1 MWYALPLYPVSW
13 QYTPVVLP
21 ILFATIVTFIIV
33 VYTLFRVR
41 TRGADPSVVLFF
53 GLSFGA
59 FLWTEFSALKLLHT
73 DPDVKLLF
81 YQLLHVG
88 VALVSPLL
96 FLFALAY
103 TDRHRWLRWDV
114 VAGVM
119 AIPTLF
125 VVLLF
130 VGPDDAVIAGVN
142 VIEGDL
148 TLVRVEDGPVFYVF
162 SLYNL
167 TLTVA
172 AIVVIGLEARR
183 VGPSYYQQAGLL
195 TVGATSPLVF
205 VILSRVGV
213 PPFGFETINLVPVSG
228 AIAATAFAVAI
239 FRYRLFSLPPLAYAT
254 VIKYSPDGTFVLDAD
269 GRIVHVNERGR
280 TLLEHLDG
288 DFGSPLAS
296 VLPSFD
302 LETLASEDDPIPIDV
317 DGEIRYVRPLAE
329 PLERGN
335 RRVGW
340 VVVLRDVTESQ
351 RSRRRLEAQYEQMD
365 AFAATVSHD
374 LRNPLAVAQGYLE
387 LAREDADADSEAL
400 ENVAIAHSRM
410 ESIVTDILALARRG
424 DRVGERENLSLGSV
438 LDTAWST
445 VDRKEATLVVE
456 TDRTIHADPTTIQH
470 VFENLLR
477 NAIEHGGPDVEITVG
492 DVDGGI
498 FVEDTGTGIP
508 ETEREAIFDPGY
520 TTSPDGTGYGL
531 ELVRTIVD
539 AHGWT
544 LSLDDGSTEG
554 ARFEITGLPSEQ
566 ARGS

>member
-1 MWYALPLYPVSW
+1 M
-13 QYTPVVLP
+13 
-21 ILFATIVTFIIV
+21 
-33 VYTLFRVR
+33 R
-41 TRGADPSVVLFF
+41 TRGADSSVVLFF
-53 GLSFGA
+53 GLSLGA
-59 FLWTEFSALKLLHT
+59 FLWTGFSALKLLHT

-96 FLFALAY
+96 FLFALAC

-114 VAGVM
+114 VAGVI

-142 VIEGDL
+142 VMEGDL

-162 SLYNL
+162 SLYTL
-167 TLTVA
+167 ALTVA

-195 TVGATSPLVF
+195 TVGAASPLVF
-205 VILSRVGV
+205 AVLSKSAV
-213 PPFGFETINLVPVSG
+213 PPFGSDTINLVPVSG
-228 AIAATAFAVAI
+228 AIAATAFAIAI
-239 FRYRLFSLPPLAYAT
+239 FSYRLFSLPPLAYAT

-269 GRIVHVNERGR
+269 GQIVHVNERGR
-280 TLLEHLDG
+280 TLLEHLGG

-296 VLPSFD
+296 LLPSFD
-302 LETLASEDDPIPIDV
+302 LETLTGEDEPIPIDV
-317 DGEIRYVRPLAE
+317 DGEVRYVRPLAE

-351 RSRRRLEAQYEQMD
+351 HSRRQLETQYEQMD

-387 LAREDADADSEAL
+387 LAREDADSEAL

-424 DRVGERENLSLGSV
+424 DRVGERAEISLGSV
-438 LDTAWST
+438 LDTAWSA
-445 VDRKEATLVVE
+445 VDTKQATLAVE
-456 TDRTIHADPTTIQH
+456 TDRTIYADPTTVQH

-477 NAIEHGGPDVEITVG
+477 NAIEHGGPEVEITVG
-492 DVDGGI
+492 DFDGGI

-508 ETEREAIFDPGY
+508 DTEREAIFDPGY

-544 LSLDDGSTEG
+544 LALADGSTEG
-554 ARFEITGLPSEQ
+554 ARFEITGLSAE
-566 ARGS
+566 REC